1 MTLPADIDYLDCD
14 VPQDQL
20 LREYGR
26 VREAQRRAERH
37 GHRSR
42 FTSRAHA
49 LVIAC
54 HALRTRGVA

>member
-1 MTLPADIDYLDCD
+1 MTLPADMAYLNCD
-14 VPQDQL
+14 VPQDHL

-26 VREAQRRAERH
+26 VRAAQRRAQRE
-37 GHRSR
+37 GLQPR

-54 HALRTRGVA
+54 HALRTRVVA

>member
-1 MTLPADIDYLDCD
+1 MTLRPDMDYLNCD

-26 VREAQRRAERH
+26 VREAQRRAERQ
-37 GHRSR
+37 GHRPR

-54 HALRTRGVA
+54 HALRTRAAA